1 MTPNSEQDR
10 SRMRRSAPIRFLR
23 SCVVL
28 VCLFAGGAS
37 QAELPPLEAPAILLS
52 PLLVPADGLQEMP
65 AIGYGALAP
74 APVPLLWRV
83 SGEHGALYL
92 LGSFHFLTPADYPL
106 SEDVARVVSGAGEVV
121 FELAPEELHSP
132 TLGLQMMQAG
142 LRSDGSKLDDEIP
155 AQTAAQLRAWADT
168 NAASLQG
175 SGGASNLQLFEPWFV
190 SLLVTTTELGRFGL
204 EAKLGMD
211 AQLARQAQAAGTP
224 TAGLE
229 SAQQQI
235 ELLDGMGRVEQAQM
249 LQEALEQ
256 AGAGPESIQALHET
270 WRAGN
275 ADALWHDMGLDM
287 QARFPALYARIN
299 TERND
304 AWLPKLEQMLQQ
316 QGEIL
321 VVVGALHLVGPDGVV
336 EKLAAKGYTV
346 ERVCSACAPSG
357 ARLPATSVPL
367 QPEPGN

>member
-1 MTPNSEQDR
+1 
-10 SRMRRSAPIRFLR
+10 MRRPAPFRVLR
-23 SCVVL
+23 ACAL
-28 VCLFAGGAS
+28 LICLFAGGAS
-37 QAELPPLEAPAILLS
+37 QAELPPLEAPATLLS
-52 PLLVPADGLQEMP
+52 PVVVPADGLQTPP
-65 AIGYGALAP
+65 AIGYGALPP
-74 APVPLLWRV
+74 APVPLLWRI
-83 SGEHGALYL
+83 SGEQGALYL

-142 LRSDGSKLDDEIP
+142 LRNDGSTLDDELP
-155 AQTAAQLRAWADT
+155 AQTATRLRAWSDA
-168 NAASLQG
+168 NAASLQAA
-175 SGGASNLQLFEPWFV
+175 GGASSLQLFEPWFV

-229 SAQQQI
+229 SSQQQI
-235 ELLDGMGRVEQAQM
+235 DLLDGMGRLEQTQM

-256 AGAGPESIQALHET
+256 AGAGPESIQALHDT
-270 WRAGN
+270 WRAGD
-275 ADALWHDMGLDM
+275 ADALWQEMGVDM

-316 QGEIL
+316 PGDIL

-346 ERVCSACAPSG
+346 ERVCSACAP
-357 ARLPATSVPL
+357 AADATLPTVPAPL
-367 QPEPGN
+367 QAEPDA

>member
-1 MTPNSEQDR
+1 MTPNPEDVF
-10 SRMRRSAPIRFLR
+10 RMRRSAPLRFIR
-23 SCVVL
+23 SCVLL
-28 VCLFAGGAS
+28 VCLVAGGAG
-37 QAELPPLEAPAILLS
+37 QAELPPLEAPATLLS
-52 PLLVPADGLQEMP
+52 PVVVPADGLQDTP
-65 AIGYGALAP
+65 AVGYGALAP

-83 SGEHGALYL
+83 SGAHGALYL

-155 AQTAAQLRAWADT
+155 AQTATQLRAWAEA
-168 NAASLQG
+168 NAASLQAA
-175 SGGASNLQLFEPWFV
+175 GGASSLQLFEPWFV

-204 EAKLGMD
+204 QAQLGMD
-211 AQLARQAQAAGTP
+211 AQLARQAQAADTP

-235 ELLDGMGRVEQAQM
+235 ALLDGMGRLEQTQM

-256 AGAGPESIQALHET
+256 AGAGPDSIQALHET
-270 WRAGN
+270 WRAGD
-275 ADALWHDMGLDM
+275 ADALWQEMGLDM

-316 QGEIL
+316 PDDIL

-336 EKLAAKGYTV
+336 EKLAAKGYAV
-346 ERVCSACAPSG
+346 ERVCAACAPGDATPG
-357 ARLPATSVPL
+357 AARAASD
-367 QPEPGN
+367 G

>member
-1 MTPNSEQDR
+1 MTQNSDQDAF
-10 SRMRRSAPIRFLR
+10 RMRRPAPFRFLR
-23 SCVVL
+23 SCALL

-52 PLLVPADGLQEMP
+52 PVVVPADGLQETP

-106 SEDVARVVSGAGEVV
+106 SEDVARVVSGTGEVV
-121 FELAPEELHSP
+121 FELAPEELNSP
-132 TLGLQMMQAG
+132 TLGLQMMEAG
-142 LRSDGSKLDDEIP
+142 LRNDGSKLDDDIP
-155 AQTAAQLRAWADT
+155 AQTATALRAWADR
-168 NAASLQG
+168 NAAQLHG
-175 SGGASNLQLFEPWFV
+175 AGGASNLQLFDPWFV

-204 EAKLGMD
+204 DAKLGMD
-211 AQLARQAQAAGTP
+211 AQLARQALGAGTP

-235 ELLDGMGRVEQAQM
+235 QLLDGMGRLEQTQM
-249 LQEALEQ
+249 LEEALEQ
-256 AGAGPESIQALHET
+256 AGAGPESIQALHDT
-270 WRAGN
+270 WRAGD
-275 ADALWHDMGLDM
+275 ADALWQEMGVDM

-316 QGEIL
+316 QGDIL

-346 ERVCSACAPSG
+346 ERVCSACAP
-357 ARLPATSVPL
+357 AAAPLPAVASPV
-367 QPEPGN
+367 QPQPGA

>member
-1 MTPNSEQDR
+1 
-10 SRMRRSAPIRFLR
+10 MRRPAPLRFIR
-23 SCVVL
+23 SCVLL
-28 VCLFAGGAS
+28 VCLFAGGAG
-37 QAELPPLEAPAILLS
+37 QAELPPLEAPTTLLS
-52 PLLVPADGLQEMP
+52 PVVVPADGLQDTP
-65 AIGYGALAP
+65 AIGYDALAP

-83 SGEHGALYL
+83 SGEQGALYL

-142 LRSDGSKLDDEIP
+142 LRADGSKLDDEIP
-155 AQTAAQLRAWADT
+155 AQTATQLRAWAEA
-168 NAASLQG
+168 NAASLQAA
-175 SGGASNLQLFEPWFV
+175 GGASSLQLFEPWFV

-204 EAKLGMD
+204 QAQLGMD

-235 ELLDGMGRVEQAQM
+235 ALLDGMGRLEQTQM

-256 AGAGPESIQALHET
+256 AGAGPESIQALHDT
-270 WRAGN
+270 WRAGDT
-275 ADALWHDMGLDM
+275 DALWQDMGLDM

-316 QGEIL
+316 PGDIL

-346 ERVCSACAPSG
+346 ERVCAACAPAGAKPDAISSTARTASG
-357 ARLPATSVPL
+357 
-367 QPEPGN
+367 G